1 MIDILLG
8 FPYKELESSCPF
20 YLNMETDLQSINSLP
35 VGMERIASPKLS
47 YMLGNPDLALKEL
60 TPFRREGR
68 DRKSFNIML

>member
-8 FPYKELESSCPF
+8 FPYKELESYFPF
-20 YLNMETDLQSINSLP
+20 YLNMKTELQSINILP

-68 DRKSFNIML
+68 DRKSFNMML